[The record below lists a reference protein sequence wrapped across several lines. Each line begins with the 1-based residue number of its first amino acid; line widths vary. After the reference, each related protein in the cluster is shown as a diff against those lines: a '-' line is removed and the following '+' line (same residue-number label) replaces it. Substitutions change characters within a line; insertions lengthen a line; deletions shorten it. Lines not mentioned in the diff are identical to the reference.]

1 MATRVLLGAV
11 GLFFLAIIIL
21 GVSILVSDSS
31 QEATDQPVGPDGT
44 TTTQQQEAT
53 TTSEPEPEPPNP
65 AFSSTFGPACDQFP
79 TAGPGSLEAM
89 SNESSIA
96 AMSTNSLMS
105 TMAGLAEASDFGGL
119 FDDRTVFVPS
129 NAALEGHTY
138 LEEWQ
143 SGERD
148 IALDL
153 INTLQENLVDAQ
165 ELIAAGRSTPLAGSG
180 VKVTTEGDIM
190 MVGQATVL
198 CGNIETNS
206 GILFLIDTAVI

>member
-1 MATRVLLGAV
+1 M
-11 GLFFLAIIIL
+11 
-21 GVSILVSDSS
+21 SD
-31 QEATDQPVGPDGT
+31 
-44 TTTQQQEAT
+44 
-53 TTSEPEPEPPNP
+53 
-65 AFSSTFGPACDQFP
+65 
-79 TAGPGSLEAM
+79 
-89 SNESSIA
+89 ESSIA
-96 AMSTNSLMS
+96 AMSTNPLMS
-105 TMAGLAEASDFGGL
+105 TMAGLVEASDVGVL

-153 INTLQENLVDAQ
+153 TNTLQEDSVDAQ
-165 ELIAAGRSTPLAGSG
+165 ELIDAGRSTSLGGSG

-190 MVGQATVL
+190 MLGQATVL
-198 CGNIETNS
+198 CGNIETSS